1 MIEEYKIL
9 KEYPGYLIYN
19 TGKIFSLKT
28 NKYLKQHYD
37 SCGYRHVTL
46 YKGSK
51 KNRVTVK
58 VHILV
63 TKAFITNPAPNI
75 KIEVNHKDC
84 NKSNNAVSNLEWVSK
99 KENIQHALQQGRCNR
114 TQLSPLVEAQVKLIP
129 VLISFGFSIKLIS
142 KLYKVSMTT
151 IREIITGKTWKYLN
165 LKVIRPPFKR
175 DTLYL
180 PLNLYTQLK
189 SFNIDNTVLN
199 SRVKMLESV

>member
-1 MIEEYKIL
+1 MIEEYRIL
-9 KEYPGYLIYN
+9 KDYPGYLIFN
-19 TGKIFSLKT
+19 TGKIFSTKT
-28 NKYLKQHYD
+28 NRYLKQHYD

-63 TKAFITNPAPNI
+63 AKAFIINPNPLL

-84 NKSNNAVSNLEWVSK
+84 NKSNNAISNLEWVSK
-99 KENIQHALQQGRCNR
+99 KENIQHAIQKGRCNR
-114 TQLSPLVEAQVKLIP
+114 TVLSPLVEAQVKLIP
-129 VLISFGFSIKLIS
+129 SLVSLGFSIKLIS
-142 KLYKVSMTT
+142 RLYKVSMTT

-165 LKVIRPPFKR
+165 LKVIRSPFTR
-175 DTLYL
+175 DTLYI
-180 PLNLYTQLK
+180 PLDLYLQLK

-199 SRVKMLESV
+199 SRIKVLESV